1 MVDGL
6 ARMRGVTHVDNQSED
21 NKNQLKKRWSDSSI
35 VVGGILLLFVF
46 GASVMWLML
55 ASHHTTASQIYEIN
69 DFYLKELTRQKGQQ
83 FAESGKL
90 EDGGQSDFS
99 YQVIRA
105 DGAILEHAGEDYMPG
120 TANWITAFGHDAVL
134 SDEHTLQEL
143 EQSLLQKQS
152 GQILYE
158 WKGAAYYAC
167 YEPLAGSTDYIVTT
181 VRYDSMI
188 EHENSICSTLIF
200 GNMIR
205 LLLILIGIFFMF
217 AIYVFLHKK
226 ARQLEQEKLQAEEG
240 NKAKSRFLSNM
251 AHDIRTPM
259 NAIIGFTNLAIQ
271 SREDKDKVQDYLAKI
286 QFSGEHLLSLIN
298 DVLEMDQ
305 IESGKME
312 LEETECDLVAL
323 LEEIRDMFTEQME
336 EKNLTFTVNT
346 SRIRDRQVY
355 CDRNRLDRVLF
366 NLLSNAVKFTPEGG
380 EVSVVM
386 SQLRGG
392 LQEYGSYEL
401 RVKDTGIGMAEE
413 FSKKVFEAFE
423 QERTSTV
430 SGLQGTGLGMSITK
444 NIVELMQGTIDVE
457 TEQGKGTEFII
468 RLKFRLQNLMEDAK
482 GQKEYEK
489 KVQEFKGRRILLV
502 DDNMIN
508 REIAK
513 EILTSYG
520 FELEEA
526 VSGEE
531 AVRKVRESEPLYYD
545 VVLMDI
551 QMPEM
556 DGYEATRQIRALEE
570 FDLAHLPIIA
580 MTANAFDEDIQ
591 TAQDAGMNGHISKPI
606 DIPKM
611 LETLTSILS
620 VFGV

>member
-1 MVDGL
+1 M
-6 ARMRGVTHVDNQSED
+6 DNQSKD
-21 NKNQLKKRWSDSSI
+21 KKDQLKKRWSDRSI
-35 VVGGILLLFVF
+35 VVGGVLLLLVF
-46 GASVMWLML
+46 GASMMWLVL
-55 ASHHTTASQIYEIN
+55 ASHHTTASQIYEIS
-69 DFYLKELTRQKGQQ
+69 DFYLEELARQKGQQ
-83 FAESGKL
+83 VVENGRLDDEA
-90 EDGGQSDFS
+90 QSDFS
-99 YQVIRA
+99 YQIITT
-105 DGAILEHAGEDYMPG
+105 DGAILEHTGADYMSGG
-120 TANWITAFGHDAVL
+120 TNWITALEQDGVL
-134 SDEHTLQEL
+134 PETNTLQEL
-143 EQSLLQKQS
+143 KQILLEGQS
-152 GQILYE
+152 GQLLYE
-158 WKGAAYYAC
+158 WKGTAYYAC
-167 YEPLAGSTDYIVTT
+167 YSPLANGTDYIVVTI
-181 VRYDSMI
+181 RYDSMV
-188 EHENSICSTLIF
+188 EHENTICSTLLF
-200 GNMIR
+200 GNIIR
-205 LLLILIGIFFMF
+205 LFLILIGIFSLFV
-217 AIYVFLHKK
+217 IYVFMHKK
-226 ARQLEQEKLQAEEG
+226 VRQLEMEKLQAEEG

-271 SREDKDKVQDYLAKI
+271 SREDKVKVQDYLTKI

-298 DVLEMDQ
+298 DVLEMNQ

-312 LEETECDLVAL
+312 LEETECDLVSL
-323 LEEIRDMFTEQME
+323 LEEIRDMFTEQMD
-336 EKNLTFTVNT
+336 EKKLTFTVNT

-380 EVSVVM
+380 TVSVVM

-468 RLKFRLQNLMEDAK
+468 HLKFRLPNLADDVK
-482 GQKEYEK
+482 GNKKYERD
-489 KVQEFKGRRILLV
+489 VREFKGRRILLV

-551 QMPEM
+551 QMPGM

-580 MTANAFDEDIQ
+580 MTANAFDEDIR

-611 LETLTSILS
+611 LETLTRILS
-620 VFGV
+620 VFGG